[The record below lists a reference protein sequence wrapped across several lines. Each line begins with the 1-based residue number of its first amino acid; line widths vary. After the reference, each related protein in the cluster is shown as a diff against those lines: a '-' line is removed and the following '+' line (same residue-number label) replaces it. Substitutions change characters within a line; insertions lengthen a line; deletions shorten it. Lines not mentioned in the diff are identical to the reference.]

1 MDVQLLRRR
10 VRTLP
15 GLSPIQLNAV
25 LTYIE
30 AHLGE
35 PLGISAL
42 ATQANLSV
50 YHFCRLFKRTTGV
63 SPYQY
68 ILSQRVE
75 RAKALLPDAN
85 LSLATVALSC
95 GFASQSHLTRHFRRA
110 TGSTPRA
117 YRESHFR
124 GQSLTDTTEDQ
135 QHPPATVH

>member
-10 VRTLP
+10 IRTLP
-15 GLSPIQLNAV
+15 GLSPVQLEAV

-35 PLGISAL
+35 PLGIAAL
-42 ATQANLSV
+42 AAQANLSV
-50 YHFCRLFKRTTGV
+50 YHFCRLFKHTTGV

-68 ILSQRVE
+68 ILRQRVE
-75 RAKALLPDAN
+75 RAKALLPIAT

-117 YRESHFR
+117 YRESHAR
-124 GQSLTDTTEDQ
+124 GQNLTGVMEN
-135 QHPPATVH
+135 QH